1 MNAHQI
7 RAWLLQQPRASSLR
21 VHVGKEK
28 SDIAVAGQSWAKLAG
43 TIEAMAPDQIQALDA
58 GGNILRAVRPAD
70 VDDVDEDAKPAQV
83 VASPPPQ
90 AYDPETV
97 RFELVAKLVAEAYRH
112 STEIAFTKMVDIV
125 NAMGRRSESLE
136 RSLASAERVL
146 RKQAED
152 LFDEAAAKA
161 AESGGEGDLAKQMV
175 NGFLQSAMGGGET
188 APPNGKAKA

>member
-21 VHVGKEK
+21 VSSGKEK
-28 SDIAVAGQSWAKLAG
+28 SDIAVAGQSWAKLAA
-43 TIEAMAPDQIQALDA
+43 TIEAMQPDQIQALDA

-70 VDDVDEDAKPAQV
+70 VDDVDEDAKPAQ
-83 VASPPPQ
+83 AATEPPAK

-97 RFELVAKLVAEAYRH
+97 RFELVARLVAEAYRH
-112 STEIAFTKMVDIV
+112 STEIAFGKMVDIV

-146 RKQAED
+146 RRQAEE
-152 LFDEAAAKA
+152 LFDEAQDAKA
-161 AESGGEGDLAKQMV
+161 AAGDDPLKEMV
-175 NGFLQSAMGGGET
+175 GGFLKGAMGTET
-188 APPNGKAKA
+188 APTNGKAKA